1 MTVDQTVFTQALLD
15 PEMAIPDGLI
25 DPEGRPA
32 GKRFNVYRNNV
43 VVSLMDAMETAFP
56 VVQKLI
62 GTENFRKLAGLYVR
76 QLPPENPMLMF
87 YGGALPA
94 FLEEFEP
101 LASVPYLGDV
111 ARLELA
117 RRDAYHAADA
127 QAVAGDALGAV
138 APDAL
143 MGTTFVLAPSLQIIE
158 SPYPIYGIWHF
169 NMTEGASAPTPAA
182 ETVMITRPQLD
193 LEMHVISAGQVTFLK
208 ALQSGETLGSAFEAA
223 NETED
228 GFDLSA
234 AIVLMLQ
241 SDLIIKLTS

>member
-1 MTVDQTVFTQALLD
+1 MTVNQTVFTQALLN
-15 PEMAIPDGLI
+15 PEMAIPDGLV

-62 GTENFRKLAGLYVR
+62 GAENFRKLAGLYVR
-76 QLPPENPMLMF
+76 QHPPENPMLMF

-94 FLEEFEP
+94 FLEGFEP

-127 QAVAGDALGAV
+127 DAISGDTLGAI
-138 APDAL
+138 APNAL
-143 MGTTFVLAPSLQIIE
+143 MQTTFTLAPSLQIID

-169 NMTEGASAPTPAA
+169 NMTEEANAPVPAA

-193 LEMHVISAGQVTFLK
+193 LEMQVISAGQAAFLR
-208 ALQSGETLGSAFEAA
+208 ALQSSQALGSAFEAA

-241 SDLIIKLTS
+241 SDLIIKLKS